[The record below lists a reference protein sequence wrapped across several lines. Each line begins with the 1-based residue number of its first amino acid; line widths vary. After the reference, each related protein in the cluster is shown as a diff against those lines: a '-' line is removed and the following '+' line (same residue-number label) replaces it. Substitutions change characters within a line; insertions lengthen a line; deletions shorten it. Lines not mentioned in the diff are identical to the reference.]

1 MAMSLVQKVLTAVLP
16 QRWAEAMEADSRS
29 WMVRCACG
37 FARSSWEL
45 GGIRWKAAGQ
55 PGHYRSCP
63 QCGLASWHTV
73 SRQPVAERP
82 SSLQFHK
89 T

>member
-45 GGIRWKAAGQ
+45 GGL
-55 PGHYRSCP
+55 H
-63 QCGLASWHTV
+63 
-73 SRQPVAERP
+73 ERVE
-82 SSLQFHK
+82 LRG
-89 T
+89 